1 MAKKKEDVL
10 NELTRVR
17 FVGPALADELYSDH
31 GVRDLPA
38 LLKLAREGGLTELNG
53 VGAKKAATIL
63 SSVQRLVDREAAPSP
78 SRANAK
84 KTSSPE
90 KAQPKKA
97 EAKKAEAKKAEAK
110 KAEAKKA
117 EAKKAEAKKAEAKK
131 AEAKKAEAKKAPI
144 TDVVENI
151 TPGKASDESTKA
163 SATGGSVDEASA
175 PGKAA
180 ASTALP
186 SLRERFISTLRCPA
200 CGHDTFEVSLTTITC
215 EACQRQFN
223 LQDDVADLAP
233 PHAPDRSVT
242 QKLMETKFYAQ
253 FYEEIMRPRLT
264 GVVSERTMR
273 EEYRLAADYLDFGAE
288 TRLIDVGCG
297 TGNFTRYFAQRIGL
311 AETRETGG
319 DLPLVV
325 GMDLSWPMLET
336 ARRNIRRENLDGR
349 VFLIRGDATRIPVSR
364 ASFNRLHCAGTLHLL
379 NDIDEALR
387 NFARILEPGGICVI
401 GTFILGE
408 GMLRRFAKRAAEI
421 PTRFHWFSRDE
432 LHKRLER
439 AGFEIVSDDIAG
451 DAITIK
457 ARRI

>member
-10 NELTRVR
+10 EELTRVR
-17 FVGPALADELYSDH
+17 FVGPALAEELYTDH
-31 GVRDLPA
+31 GVRDLAGLLAVARDGA
-38 LLKLAREGGLTELNG
+38 LTDLNG

-63 SSVQRLVDREAAPSP
+63 SSVQRLTEREAAATS
-78 SRANAK
+78 SRAQAKSSPKKADAK
-84 KTSSPE
+84 KADAKKADAKKADAKKADAKKADAKKADAKKADAKKADAKKADAKKADAKKADAE
-90 KAQPKKA
+90 KADAEKAAAQKADAQKAAAQKAQPK
-97 EAKKAEAKKAEAK
+97 AK
-110 KAEAKKA
+110 
-117 EAKKAEAKKAEAKK
+117 
-131 AEAKKAEAKKAPI
+131 P
-144 TDVVENI
+144 
-151 TPGKASDESTKA
+151 SDA
-163 SATGGSVDEASA
+163 GA
-175 PGKAA
+175 PGAA
-180 ASTALP
+180 GAPKKSSGSTL

-200 CGHDTFEVSLTTITC
+200 CGHDTFEVSLTSITC

-349 VFLIRGDATRIPVSR
+349 VFLVRGDATRIPVSR

-379 NDIDEALR
+379 SDIDEALR
-387 NFARILEPGGICVI
+387 NFARILEPDGICVI
-401 GTFILGE
+401 GTFILGD
-408 GMLRRFAKRAAEI
+408 GMLRRLAKR
-421 PTRFHWFSRDE
+421 
-432 LHKRLER
+432 
-439 AGFEIVSDDIAG
+439 IA
-451 DAITIK
+451 
-457 ARRI
+457 

>member
-17 FVGPALADELYSDH
+17 FVGPALAEELYSDH
-31 GVRDLPA
+31 GVRDLSA
-38 LLKLAREGGLTELNG
+38 LLNLAREGGLTELNG

-63 SSVQRLVDREAAPSP
+63 SSVQRLVDREVAPSP
-78 SRANAK
+78 SRANVNASATRKSATK
-84 KTSSPE
+84 KSPAE
-90 KAQPKKA
+90 KKPTKSEKPKKA
-97 EAKKAEAKKAEAK
+97 KTKTPAPAKAPVSESTPPAEAAKESSAAKSSSESVKTSPADTGAIGKAGAPKKAA
-110 KAEAKKA
+110 
-117 EAKKAEAKKAEAKK
+117 
-131 AEAKKAEAKKAPI
+131 
-144 TDVVENI
+144 
-151 TPGKASDESTKA
+151 STKA
-163 SATGGSVDEASA
+163 M
-175 PGKAA
+175 
-180 ASTALP
+180 P

-408 GMLRRFAKRAAEI
+408 GMLRRFAKRVAEI

-439 AGFEIVSDDIAG
+439 AGFEIVSDDVAG

>member
-17 FVGPALADELYSDH
+17 FVGPALAEELYNDH
-31 GVRDLPA
+31 GVRDLGA
-38 LLKLAREGGLTELNG
+38 LLTLAREGGLTDLSG
-53 VGAKKAATIL
+53 VGAKKAATIM

-78 SRANAK
+78 SRANVDADAK
-84 KTSSPE
+84 KKSAPKKS
-90 KAQPKKA
+90 APKKA
-97 EAKKAEAKKAEAK
+97 ESKKADSIKAAPKKAESKKAEPKKSAPAK
-110 KAEAKKA
+110 EAA
-117 EAKKAEAKKAEAKK
+117 PA
-131 AEAKKAEAKKAPI
+131 KAP
-144 TDVVENI
+144 TKDVAAKSVAEKSTAENAK
-151 TPGKASDESTKA
+151 PKASPTDSGAAGEAGAPKKTTG
-163 SATGGSVDEASA
+163 ATAV
-175 PGKAA
+175 
-180 ASTALP
+180 P

-401 GTFILGE
+401 GTFILGD
-408 GMLRRFAKRAAEI
+408 GMLRRFAKRVAEI

-439 AGFEIVSDDIAG
+439 AGFEIVSDDVAG

>member
-17 FVGPALADELYSDH
+17 FVGPALAEELYSDH
-31 GVRDLPA
+31 GVRDLSA
-38 LLKLAREGGLTELNG
+38 LLNLAREGGLTELNG
-53 VGAKKAATIL
+53 VGTKKAATIL

-78 SRANAK
+78 SRANVNASAAK
-84 KTSSPE
+84 KTATKKSPAE
-90 KAQPKKA
+90 KKPATSEKPKKA
-97 EAKKAEAKKAEAK
+97 KTKTPTPAKAPAAESAPPAQAAKKSPAASTSAQS
-110 KAEAKKA
+110 
-117 EAKKAEAKKAEAKK
+117 
-131 AEAKKAEAKKAPI
+131 P
-144 TDVVENI
+144 
-151 TPGKASDESTKA
+151 KASPADA
-163 SATGGSVDEASA
+163 DA

-180 ASTALP
+180 APKKAASTSAMP

-408 GMLRRFAKRAAEI
+408 GMLRRFAKRVAEI

-439 AGFEIVSDDIAG
+439 AGFEIVSDDVAG